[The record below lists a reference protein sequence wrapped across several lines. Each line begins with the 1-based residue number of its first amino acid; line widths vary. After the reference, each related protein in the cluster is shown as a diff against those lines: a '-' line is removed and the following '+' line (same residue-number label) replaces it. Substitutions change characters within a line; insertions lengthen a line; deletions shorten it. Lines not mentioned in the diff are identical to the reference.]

1 MMSTKRK
8 VLAKSQASHPSK
20 WPDGTPKS
28 QGNAFTG
35 HLDGRPSIFAN
46 PKDVQYAAARSSSSA
61 AVEAMRQ
68 RGIEPGRLDG
78 LSHQADEAR
87 RNRSH
92 NNPRLRVPVWIG
104 PNKPHHRRWAAIAPP
119 APSNQDDQEDAP

>member
-8 VLAKSQASHPSK
+8 VLAKSQASPPSK
-20 WPDGTPKS
+20 WPDGTRKS

-35 HLDGRPSIFAN
+35 HLDGQPSIFSSA
-46 PKDVQYAAARSSSSA
+46 KDAQYAAARTSSSA

-78 LSHQADEAR
+78 LSHQADEAKRQR
-87 RNRSH
+87 RT
-92 NNPRLRVPVWIG
+92 
-104 PNKPHHRRWAAIAPP
+104 
-119 APSNQDDQEDAP
+119 PSAVKVARA